1 MASSAAPIGGPIE
14 AIDLDLLHNH
24 LSQQQQARYAGLVQT
39 LLERIKQRQY
49 YDLFPD
55 VDRLDTDGSVLVY
68 ARHRYPK
75 HLEFFAAGH
84 DYRERCFLAA
94 NRVGKTTCGSYEL
107 TAHLTGQYPA
117 WWTGKRFALP
127 VRAWA
132 CGRRNETT
140 RDIVQASLLGPVAYD
155 GTRKT
160 LAGTGMVPGNLL
172 GRVTWKRGVDDLV
185 DLVKVRHASGGWST
199 LGMKSYEQGRGSF
212 EGTSQHVIWLD
223 EEAPMD
229 VYGECLIR
237 LMTTQGV
244 LLLTFTPLEGMSE
257 TVLQFQLAADR
268 PKLGQ
273 M

>member
-1 MASSAAPIGGPIE
+1 MPTADELLPLEMIDALPLQTQQHYAA
-14 AIDLDLLHNH
+14 LTSTLV
-24 LSQQQQARYAGLVQT
+24 ARL
-39 LLERIKQRQY
+39 RQRQFF
-49 YDLFPD
+49 DLFPD
-55 VDRLDTDGSVLVY
+55 EDILDTDGSVLVY
-68 ARHRYPK
+68 ARHHYPK
-75 HLEFFAAGH
+75 HLEFFAVGA

-107 TAHLTGQYPA
+107 TCHLTGTYPD
-117 WWTGKRFALP
+117 WWTGRRFSMP

-140 RDIVQASLLGPVAYD
+140 RDIVQKSLLGTVAYD
-155 GTRKT
+155 GLRKV
-160 LAGTGMVPGNLL
+160 LEGTGMVPGHLI
-172 GRVTWKRGVDDLV
+172 GRVTWKRGVEDLT
-185 DLVKVRHASGGWST
+185 DTVKIRHSTGGWST

-223 EEAPMD
+223 EECPMD

-237 LMTTQGV
+237 TMTTQGC

-257 TVLQFQLAADR
+257 TVLQFQLESDR
-268 PKLGQ
+268 ATLGH

>member
-1 MASSAAPIGGPIE
+1 MSE
-14 AIDLDLLHNH
+14 LIDLPDADQVQR
-24 LSQQQQARYAGLVQT
+24 LSLPTQARLAALTSTLVEK
-39 LLERIKQRQY
+39 LKQRLY
-49 YDLFPD
+49 FDLFPD
-55 VDRLDTDGSVLVY
+55 ADRVGNDGSILIY
-68 ARHRYPK
+68 ARDRYPK
-75 HLEFFAAGH
+75 HIEFFGAGAQ
-84 DYRERCFLAA
+84 YRERCFLAA
-94 NRVGKTTCGSYEL
+94 NRVGKTTCGSFEL
-107 TAHLTGQYPA
+107 TAHLTGLYPA
-117 WWTGKRFALP
+117 WWSGKRFAHP

-155 GTRKT
+155 GLRKV
-160 LAGTGMVPGNLL
+160 LQGTGMVPGNLI
-172 GRVTWKRGVDDLV
+172 GRVTWKRGVDDLT
-185 DLVKVRHASGGWST
+185 DTVKVRHVSGGWST

-223 EEAPMD
+223 EECPMD

-257 TVLQFQLAADR
+257 TVLQFQLATDR
-268 PKLGQ
+268 ATLGH

>member
-1 MASSAAPIGGPIE
+1 MQDLIE
-14 AIDLDLLHNH
+14 PELVNRLPLP
-24 LSQQQQARYAGLVQT
+24 QQARYAALMQA
-39 LLERIKQRQY
+39 LIQRRKQRMF

-55 VDRLDTDGSVLVY
+55 VDLHDVDGSILIY
-68 ARHRYPK
+68 ARDKYPK
-75 HLEFFAAGH
+75 HLEFFAAGS

-107 TAHLTGQYPA
+107 TCHLTGIYPD
-117 WWTGKRFALP
+117 WWEGKRFLHP

-140 RDIVQASLLGPVAYD
+140 RDIVQASLLGPVAYE
-155 GTRKT
+155 GLRKV
-160 LAGTGMVPGNLL
+160 LAGTGMVPGDLI
-172 GRVTWKRGVDDLV
+172 GRVTWKRGVEDLT
-185 DLVKVRHASGGWST
+185 DTVKVKHASGGWST

-223 EEAPMD
+223 EECPMD

-257 TVLQFQLAADR
+257 TVLQFQLSSDKAQ
-268 PKLGQ
+268 LGH

>member
-1 MASSAAPIGGPIE
+1 MTDHTELLPME
-14 AIDLDLLHNH
+14 AI
-24 LSQQQQARYAGLVQT
+24 ARMPLQTAQHYAALTAT
-39 LLERIKQRQY
+39 LAQRLKQRLFF
-49 YDLFPD
+49 DLFPE
-55 VDRLDTDGSVLVY
+55 VDRLDDDGSVLVY

-75 HLEFFAAGH
+75 HTEFFDAGAQ
-84 DYRERCFLAA
+84 YRERCFLAA

-107 TAHLTGQYPA
+107 TAHLTGLYPD
-117 WWTGKRFALP
+117 WWTGRRFPLP

-132 CGRRNETT
+132 CGKRNETT
-140 RDIVQASLLGPVAYD
+140 RDIVQQSLLGPVAYD
-155 GTRKT
+155 GLRKV

-172 GRVTWKRGVDDLV
+172 GRITWKRGVEDLT
-185 DLVKVRHASGGWST
+185 DTVKVKHVSGGWST

-223 EEAPMD
+223 EECPMD

-237 LMTTQGV
+237 LMTTGGC

-257 TVLQFQLAADR
+257 TVLQFQLAGDR